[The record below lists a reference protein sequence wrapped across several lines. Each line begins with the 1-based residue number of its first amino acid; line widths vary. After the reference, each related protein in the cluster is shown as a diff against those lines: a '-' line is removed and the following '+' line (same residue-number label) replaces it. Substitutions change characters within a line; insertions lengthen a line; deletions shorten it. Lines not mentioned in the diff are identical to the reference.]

1 MGVSYEQA
9 VRSFCGKNQHTIQM
23 LIVGPKVHLCD
34 EYVDACI
41 EVLDSSRE
49 WCDKE
54 IVNLKRLRSHEQE
67 QTPSK
72 CGPNRRWRWCMMSTS
87 THERDSNPHE
97 CLLDYARF
105 RRTTL

>member
-41 EVLDSSRE
+41 EVL
-49 WCDKE
+49 
-54 IVNLKRLRSHEQE
+54 RLRALRDGERVKPKDSAQYRHSILQ
-67 QTPSK
+67 Q
-72 CGPNRRWRWCMMSTS
+72 GPRR
-87 THERDSNPHE
+87 
-97 CLLDYARF
+97 
-105 RRTTL
+105 